1 MPFVTTPLEARLGAE
16 LGIPVYGPNPDLSHL
31 GTKTGSREVFAAV
44 GVPHPRGV
52 GGVRSVD
59 DLADALAAMR
69 ASDAPDQAVVKLD
82 DAVSGLGNAIVDLRG
97 ADDRAT
103 LERRIRTLRP
113 EDTSVD
119 AEAFLAML
127 AEGGGIV
134 EERIAGDGFCSPSVQ
149 LRAGPLGGCEVL
161 STHDQLLGGPS
172 GQMYFGCRFPAE
184 LAYADQLSTYGRRIG
199 EELSR
204 RGVIG
209 RFAIDFVAV
218 CRDGTWQVFAVEIN
232 LRNGG
237 TTHPMLA
244 MQALTNGTYDEA
256 ARTFI
261 ADGRAKFYV
270 ATDHLEVPGLSSLT
284 PDDVLDLIEAHKL
297 GWDPDSLTGPVFHM
311 LSAVAV
317 AGRLGVTA
325 IADSRAEAH
334 TLYERIESTL
344 TAAIA

>member
-1 MPFVTTPLEARLGAE
+1 
-16 LGIPVYGPNPDLSHL
+16 
-31 GTKTGSREVFAAV
+31 
-44 GVPHPRGV
+44 
-52 GGVRSVD
+52 
-59 DLADALAAMR
+59 
-69 ASDAPDQAVVKLD
+69 
-82 DAVSGLGNAIVDLRG
+82 
-97 ADDRAT
+97 
-103 LERRIRTLRP
+103 
-113 EDTSVD
+113 
-119 AEAFLAML
+119 
-127 AEGGGIV
+127 
-134 EERIAGDGFCSPSVQ
+134 
-149 LRAGPLGGCEVL
+149 
-161 STHDQLLGGPS
+161 
-172 GQMYFGCRFPAE
+172 
-184 LAYADQLSTYGRRIG
+184 
-199 EELSR
+199 
-204 RGVIG
+204 
-209 RFAIDFVAV
+209 
-218 CRDGTWQVFAVEIN
+218 
-232 LRNGG
+232 
-237 TTHPMLA
+237 MLA